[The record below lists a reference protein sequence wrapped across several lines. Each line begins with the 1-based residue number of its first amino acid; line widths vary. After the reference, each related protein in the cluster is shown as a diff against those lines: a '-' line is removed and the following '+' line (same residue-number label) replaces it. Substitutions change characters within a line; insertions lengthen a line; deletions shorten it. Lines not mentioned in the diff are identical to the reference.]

1 MSTIVYAD
9 VSGSMT
15 GVMKDKLIAKLNSFA
30 VSGLLKGFDDRVH
43 PIGPY
48 NKTSIER
55 LRATGGGGSDLTNV
69 IKDFKASGA
78 TKAIIV
84 TDGYF
89 FHDNALD
96 MTGVQIITIPTN

>member
-9 VSGSMT
+9 VSGSMA
-15 GVMKDKLIAKLNSFA
+15 GVMKDKLIEKLNSFA
-30 VSGLLKGFDDRVH
+30 VNGTLKAWDDMIH

-48 NKTSIER
+48 TKENIQR
-55 LRATGGGGSDLTNV
+55 LRSVGGGGSDLTKV
-69 IKDFKASGA
+69 IEDFKRSGA

-89 FHDNALD
+89 HQEPMSLPAGF
-96 MTGVQIITIPTN
+96 QIMIVPS

>member
-15 GVMKDKLIAKLNSFA
+15 GVMKDKLIEKLNSFA
-30 VSGLLKGFDDRVH
+30 VNGLLKAFDDRVH
-43 PIGPY
+43 PVGPY
-48 NKTSIER
+48 NATSIQR
-55 LRATGGGGSDLTNV
+55 LRAVGGGGSDLTGV

-78 TKAIIV
+78 KKAIIV

-89 FHDNALD
+89 HRDPGLD
-96 MTGVQIITIPTN
+96 MTGVQIITIPV